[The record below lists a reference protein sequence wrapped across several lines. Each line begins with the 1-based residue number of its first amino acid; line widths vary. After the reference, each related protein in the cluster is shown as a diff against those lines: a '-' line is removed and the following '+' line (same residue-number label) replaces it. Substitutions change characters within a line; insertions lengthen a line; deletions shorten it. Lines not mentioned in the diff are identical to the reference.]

1 MKLRVAKQFL
11 RCLQKYLLDFWS
23 SVKKEI
29 CAATVP
35 FIRLVPEG
43 TKAINLP
50 SSRQTR
56 RPLPRCPAI
65 FSQMRKR
72 LGLSFRPGKGLIFPQ
87 EIASTTQRP
96 DIVIHSKSKK
106 IVVLIELTCPLEDR
120 ISTAHELKKD
130 RYLELLSNCRCN
142 GWTAFHFPVEVG
154 SRGFVAYSL
163 TSCLQKLG
171 FSSYLAK
178 KARNECSKIALRASY
193 SIIFS
198 GTSGNGLAANSFAFK
213 SVAAVVSDIP
223 LHWACPT
230 RCTEC
235 WARIFYYVKE
245 WFGSLFSSTL
255 STPFFFSKMPR
266 LELTFSESKF
276 AACQSGTLSRVSRAF
291 RIPDIDSR
299 AKCVRSI
306 KLSLIPNPSTPR
318 KACLKRRLKCCCRS
332 LKAWL
337 TSHFWWIL
345 PHFTCLVNLVR
356 DYILDGS
363 AGKKIDLC
371 KLLTT

>member
-1 MKLRVAKQFL
+1 
-11 RCLQKYLLDFWS
+11 
-23 SVKKEI
+23 
-29 CAATVP
+29 
-35 FIRLVPEG
+35 
-43 TKAINLP
+43 
-50 SSRQTR
+50 
-56 RPLPRCPAI
+56 
-65 FSQMRKR
+65 MRKR

-130 RYLELLSNCRCN
+130 RYLELLSSCRCN

-223 LHWACPT
+223 LHWPAQLVVLS
-230 RCTEC
+230 
-235 WARIFYYVKE
+235 ARPGY
-245 WFGSLFSSTL
+245 STTSRNDLGVYFLPL
-255 STPFFFSKMPR
+255 SPLRFFFSKMPR

-332 LKAWL
+332 LKAWKL
-337 TSHFWWIL
+337 GSLHTFGESCLISHVL
-345 PHFTCLVNLVR
+345 
-356 DYILDGS
+356 
-363 AGKKIDLC
+363 
-371 KLLTT
+371 